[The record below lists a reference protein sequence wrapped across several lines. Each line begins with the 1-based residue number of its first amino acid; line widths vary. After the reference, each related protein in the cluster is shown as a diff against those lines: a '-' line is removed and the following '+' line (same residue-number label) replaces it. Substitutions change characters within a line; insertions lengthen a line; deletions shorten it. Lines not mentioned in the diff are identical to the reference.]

1 MRFPHTLLL
10 TASALSLAACA
21 AVGPD
26 HAPPSVPATAQAK
39 FVSSSFGGVAEADA
53 RDDWW
58 RLYND
63 PVLDGL
69 VQQALAANKDIAV
82 ATANIAIARAN
93 LRGARSERLPRT
105 DVAAGAQY
113 GRPNGLSRAPGQGW
127 DWALSTGFDVSYEVD
142 LFGRVRRGIEA
153 SRADVAAAE
162 AARDEA
168 RVIVA
173 AETARAYGDILSSER
188 QLEVAR
194 HTVELLEA
202 TVKLA
207 QKRFDAGRTSRLDL
221 VRVTALRD
229 QQRAHI
235 PEFEADLESATF
247 RLATLTGHTPAERPV
262 IGGTGKTLELAQAI
276 PVGDGRAL
284 LARRPD
290 VREAERRL
298 AASTAR
304 IGVATADL
312 YPRITLGGS
321 LGAAATSLASLF
333 TGGAVG
339 LLAGPLLSWGF
350 PNQEA
355 TRARIAGARAQSQ
368 ADLARFDKT
377 VLTALEE
384 TETALSR
391 YSNQIERRAALQSAR
406 DEAEKAA
413 RITRA
418 QLREGRADS
427 LAVLDA
433 ERTLAQAEADL
444 AEADERLTDAQVD
457 LFRAL
462 GGGWQTRDAAT
473 APARNQTYL
482 LESIGGRAT
491 ENIQPGHS

>member
-1 MRFPHTLLL
+1 MKVPMRIFQTLLA
-10 TASALSLAACA
+10 TASALTLAACA

-26 HAPPSVPATAQAK
+26 HSPPPVPATAQDQ
-39 FVSSSFGGVAEADA
+39 FVGSHFSAVADAEA

-69 VQQALAANKDIAV
+69 VQQALVANKDIAV
-82 ATANIAIARAN
+82 ATANIAVARAS
-93 LRGARSERLPRT
+93 LRGARSERLPQT
-105 DVAAGAQY
+105 NVGASAQY
-113 GRPNGLSRAPGQGW
+113 GRPTGLDRTPGQDA
-127 DWALSTGFDVSYEVD
+127 DWALSTDFNVAYEVD

-153 SRADVAAAE
+153 SRADVGAAE
-162 AARDEA
+162 AERDA
-168 RVIVA
+168 VRVAVA
-173 AETARAYGDILSSER
+173 AETARAYADILTSQR
-188 QLEVAR
+188 RLEVAR
-194 HTVELLEA
+194 HTVDLLDQS
-202 TVKLA
+202 VRLA

-221 VRVTALRD
+221 VRISALRD
-229 QQRAHI
+229 QQRAKM
-235 PEFEADLESATF
+235 PEFESDLESATF

-262 IGGTGKTLELAQAI
+262 ADGNGRLLELSQAI

-298 AASTAR
+298 AGATAR

-312 YPRITLGGS
+312 YPRISLGGS

-333 TGGAVG
+333 TGGAIG
-339 LLAGPLLSWGF
+339 FLAGPLLNWSF
-350 PNQEA
+350 PNQEGA
-355 TRARIAGARAQSQ
+355 RARIAGAQAQSQ
-368 ADLARFDKT
+368 VELARFDKT

-391 YSNQIERRAALQSAR
+391 YANEIERRAALQAAR
-406 DEAEKAA
+406 DQAEQAA

-433 ERTLAQAEADL
+433 ERTLAETEADL
-444 AEADERLTDAQVD
+444 AEADQRLVDAQVD

-462 GGGWQTRDAAT
+462 GGGWQS
-473 APARNQTYL
+473 APASAALAQ
-482 LESIGGRAT
+482 GR
-491 ENIQPGHS
+491 

>member
-1 MRFPHTLLL
+1 MRFVSKFLL
-10 TASALSLAACA
+10 TASVLPLAACA
-21 AVGPD
+21 AVGPS
-26 HAPPSVPATAQAK
+26 HSPPPVPATAQDK
-39 FVSSSFGGVAEADA
+39 FVGSNFASVADSAA
-53 RDDWW
+53 QDDWW

-69 VQQALAANKDIAV
+69 VQQALAANRDIAV
-82 ATANIAIARAN
+82 ATANIAIARAS
-93 LRGARSERLPRT
+93 LRGARSDRLPQT
-105 DVAAGAQY
+105 SIATGAQY
-113 GRPNGLSRAPGQGW
+113 GRPDGLNRAPDQNS

-153 SRADVAAAE
+153 ARADVGAAE
-162 AARDEA
+162 AERDA
-168 RVIVA
+168 VRVIVA

-188 QLEVAR
+188 RLAVAR
-194 HTVELLEA
+194 HTVDLLNA

-207 QKRFDAGRTSRLDL
+207 DKRFEAGRTSRLDV
-221 VRVTALRD
+221 VRVSALRD
-229 QQRAHI
+229 QQRAKI
-235 PEFEADLESATF
+235 PDFEADLESATF

-262 IGGTGKTLELAQAI
+262 TGGNGNMLQLAQ
-276 PVGDGRAL
+276 PVPIGDGRAL

-312 YPRITLGGS
+312 YPHISLGGS
-321 LGAAATSLASLF
+321 VGAAATSLAGMF
-333 TGGAVG
+333 TGGALG
-339 LLAGPLLSWGF
+339 FLAGPLLSWSF

-355 TRARIAGARAQSQ
+355 ARARVAGAQAQSH

-391 YSNQIERRAALQSAR
+391 YANQIERRQALQSAR
-406 DEAEKAA
+406 DQAEQAA

-433 ERTLAQAEADL
+433 ERTLAEAEADL
-444 AEADERLTDAQVD
+444 AEADARLVDAQVD

-462 GGGWQTRDAAT
+462 GGGWQNAPTPALAQVPSPP
-473 APARNQTYL
+473 PARGS
-482 LESIGGRAT
+482 E
-491 ENIQPGHS
+491 

>member
-1 MRFPHTLLL
+1 MQKLIL
-10 TASALSLAACA
+10 TASASALAACV
-21 AVGPD
+21 AVGPS
-26 HAPPSVPATAQAK
+26 HAPPAVPATAQDH
-39 FVSSSFGGVAEADA
+39 FVSSSFGAVAPGEA

-93 LRGARSERLPRT
+93 LRGAKSERLPQT
-105 DVAAGAQY
+105 SVGAGAQY
-113 GRPNGLSRAPGQGW
+113 GRPDGLNRSPGQDS
-127 DWALSTGFDVSYEVD
+127 DWALSTGFNVAYEVD
-142 LFGRVRRGIEA
+142 LFGRVRRGTEA
-153 SRADVAAAE
+153 ARADVGAAE
-162 AARDEA
+162 AERDSV

-173 AETARAYGDILSSER
+173 AETARAYADILSSER
-188 QLEVAR
+188 RLGVAK
-194 HTVELLEA
+194 HTVELLDQ
-202 TVKLA
+202 TVGLA
-207 QKRFDAGRTSRLDL
+207 SKRFEAGRTSRLDL

-229 QQRAHI
+229 QQRADI
-235 PEFEADLESATF
+235 PELEADLESATF
-247 RLATLTGHTPAERPV
+247 RLATLTGHTPRERP
-262 IGGTGKTLELAQAI
+262 ITGGKGKILELAQPI

-290 VREAERRL
+290 VREAERKL

-321 LGAAATSLASLF
+321 IGAAATTIASLF

-339 LLAGPLLSWGF
+339 FLAGPLLSWSF
-350 PNQEA
+350 PNQGA
-355 TRARIAGARAQSQ
+355 ARAKVAAAEAQSQ

-391 YSNQIERRAALQSAR
+391 YSNEIERREALQSAR
-406 DEAEKAA
+406 DQAESAA

-433 ERTLAQAEADL
+433 ERTLAQSEADL
-444 AEADERLTDAQVD
+444 AEADARLADSQVD

-462 GGGWQTRDAAT
+462 GGGWQK
-473 APARNQTYL
+473 Q
-482 LESIGGRAT
+482 S
-491 ENIQPGHS
+491 

>member
-1 MRFPHTLLL
+1 MRIEMHVFRTFI
-10 TASALSLAACA
+10 ASASAFALAACA
-21 AVGPD
+21 AVGPS
-26 HAPPSVPATAQAK
+26 HSPPPVPATAQDH
-39 FVSSSFGGVAEADA
+39 FVSSTFASVAQQDA

-69 VQQALAANKDIAV
+69 VRQALEANKDIAV
-82 ATANIAIARAN
+82 ATANIAVARAS
-93 LRGARSERLPRT
+93 LRGARSDRLPQT
-105 DVAAGAQY
+105 AAGASAQY
-113 GRPNGLSRAPGQGW
+113 GRPTGLERAPGQGSE
-127 DWALSTGFDVSYEVD
+127 WALSTGFDVAYEVD

-153 SRADVAAAE
+153 ARADVDAAQAE
-162 AARDEA
+162 RDA
-168 RVIVA
+168 VRVIVA

-188 QLEVAR
+188 RLQVAR
-194 HTVELLEA
+194 HTVELLDQ
-202 TVKLA
+202 TVRLA

-221 VRVTALRD
+221 VRVSALRD
-229 QQRAHI
+229 QQRARI
-235 PEFEADLESATF
+235 PELEADLEAASF
-247 RLATLTGHTPAERPV
+247 RLATLTGRTPAERPV
-262 IGGTGKTLELAQAI
+262 TTGNGRQLQLSQPI

-298 AASTAR
+298 AGATAR
-304 IGVATADL
+304 IAVATADL
-312 YPRITLGGS
+312 YPRISLGGS
-321 LGAAATSLASLF
+321 LASAATSLASLL

-339 LLAGPLLSWGF
+339 FLAGPLLSWSF

-355 TRARIAGARAQSQ
+355 VRARIAGAQAQSQ
-368 ADLARFDKT
+368 AELARFDKT

-391 YSNQIERRAALQSAR
+391 YANEIERRSALQSAR
-406 DEAEKAA
+406 DEAERAA

-433 ERTLAQAEADL
+433 ERTLAQTEADL
-444 AEADERLTDAQVD
+444 AETDARLVDAQVD

-462 GGGWQTRDAAT
+462 GGGWQGSPT
-473 APARNQTYL
+473 A
-482 LESIGGRAT
+482 
-491 ENIQPGHS
+491 

>member
-1 MRFPHTLLL
+1 MRLLQTLIAS
-10 TASALSLAACA
+10 ASALSLAACA

-26 HAPPSVPATAQAK
+26 HAPPPVPATAQDH
-39 FVSSSFGGVAEADA
+39 FVGSNFGAVVSHEVRG
-53 RDDWW
+53 DWW

-69 VQQALAANKDIAV
+69 VQQALSANKDIAV

-93 LRGARSERLPRT
+93 LRGARSEQLPQT
-105 DVAAGAQY
+105 NVGASAQY
-113 GRPNGLSRAPGQGW
+113 GRADGLNRAPGQGY
-127 DWALSTGFDVSYEVD
+127 DWALSTGFDVAYEVD
-142 LFGRVRRGIEA
+142 LFGRVRRGVEA
-153 SRADVAAAE
+153 ARADVGAE
-162 AARDEA
+162 EAERDSV
-168 RVIVA
+168 RVVVA
-173 AETARAYGDILSSER
+173 AETARAYGDILSSQR
-188 QLEVAR
+188 RLEVAK
-194 HTVELLEA
+194 HTVDLLDA
-202 TVKLA
+202 TVRLA
-207 QKRFDAGRTSRLDL
+207 GKRFDAGRTSRLDL
-221 VRVTALRD
+221 VRVSALRD
-229 QQRAHI
+229 QQRAHV

-262 IGGTGKTLELAQAI
+262 VNSNGKMLELAQPI

-304 IGVATADL
+304 IGVATANL

-321 LGAAATSLASLF
+321 IGAAATGLASLF

-368 ADLARFDKT
+368 ADLARFDKS

-391 YSNQIERRAALQSAR
+391 YANEIERRQALLSAR
-406 DEAEKAA
+406 DQAEQAA

-433 ERTLAQAEADL
+433 ERTLAQSEADL
-444 AEADERLTDAQVD
+444 AEADARLVDAQVD

-462 GGGWQTRDAAT
+462 GGGWQRSA
-473 APARNQTYL
+473 
-482 LESIGGRAT
+482 S
-491 ENIQPGHS
+491 

>member
-1 MRFPHTLLL
+1 MRPLALLL
-10 TASALSLAACA
+10 SVTSALSLAACA
-21 AVGPD
+21 AVGPNPS
-26 HAPPSVPATAQAK
+26 PPRVPTTAQAK
-39 FVSSSFGGVAEADA
+39 FVSSNFGAVADSAA
-53 RDDWW
+53 QDDWW

-69 VQQALAANKDIAV
+69 VRQALDANKDIAV
-82 ATANIAIARAN
+82 ATANIAVARAS
-93 LRGARSERLPRT
+93 LRGARSDRLPQT
-105 DVAAGAQY
+105 NVGGGAQY
-113 GRPNGLSRAPGQGW
+113 GRPTGLDRAPGQGK
-127 DWALSTGFDVSYEVD
+127 DWALSTGFDVAYEVD

-153 SRADVAAAE
+153 ARADVGAAE
-162 AARDEA
+162 AERDA
-168 RVIVA
+168 VGVAVA
-173 AETARAYGDILSSER
+173 AETARAYADILTSR
-188 QLEVAR
+188 RRLDVQLR
-194 HTVELLEA
+194 TVGLLEE

-221 VRVTALRD
+221 VRVSALRD
-229 QQRAHI
+229 QQRAKV

-262 IGGTGKTLELAQAI
+262 TGSDGRLLQLSQPI
-276 PVGDGRAL
+276 PVGDGASL

-290 VREAERRL
+290 VRQAERRL
-298 AASTAR
+298 AAATSR

-321 LGAAATSLASLF
+321 LASAATSVASLF

-339 LLAGPLLSWGF
+339 FLLGPLINWSF
-350 PNQEA
+350 PNQA
-355 TRARIAGARAQSQ
+355 AARARIAGAQAQSQ
-368 ADLARFDKT
+368 AELARFDKT

-391 YSNQIERRAALQSAR
+391 YSNEIERRGALKAAR
-406 DEAEKAA
+406 DQAEQAA

-433 ERTLAQAEADL
+433 ERTLAETEADL
-444 AEADERLTDAQVD
+444 AEADQRLVDAQVD

-462 GGGWQTRDAAT
+462 GGGWQT
-473 APARNQTYL
+473 AP
-482 LESIGGRAT
+482 GREVA
-491 ENIQPGHS
+491 SRK

>member
-1 MRFPHTLLL
+1 MTAFHRLISS
-10 TASALSLAACA
+10 ASALSLTACA

-26 HAPPSVPATAQAK
+26 HAPPSVPATAQNH
-39 FVSSSFGGVAEADA
+39 FVSSSFASVAEADV

-93 LRGARSERLPRT
+93 LRGARSERLPQT
-105 DVAAGAQY
+105 NVGASAQY
-113 GRPNGLSRAPGQGW
+113 GRPDGLNRAPGQGY

-142 LFGRVRRGIEA
+142 LFGRVRRGLEA
-153 SRADVAAAE
+153 SRADLGAAQ
-162 AARDEA
+162 AARDSA

-173 AETARAYGDILSSER
+173 AETTRAYADILSSQR
-188 QLEVAR
+188 RLNVAK
-194 HTVELLEA
+194 HSVDLLDA
-202 TVKLA
+202 TVTLS
-207 QKRFDAGRTSRLDL
+207 QKRFDAGRTSRLDV

-235 PEFEADLESATF
+235 PEFQADLQSATF
-247 RLATLTGHTPAERPV
+247 RLATLTAHTPAERPV
-262 IGGTGKTLELAQAI
+262 AEGSGEPLKLGQAI

-321 LGAAATSLASLF
+321 IGAAATTLASLF

-350 PNQEA
+350 PNQA
-355 TRARIAGARAQSQ
+355 AARARIAGAEAQSQ

-391 YSNQIERRAALQSAR
+391 YANEIERRQALESAR
-406 DEAEKAA
+406 GQAEQAA
-413 RITRA
+413 KITRA

-433 ERTLAQAEADL
+433 ERTLAQSEADL
-444 AEADERLTDAQVD
+444 AEADARLVDVQVD

-462 GGGWQTRDAAT
+462 GGGWQ
-473 APARNQTYL
+473 P
-482 LESIGGRAT
+482 S
-491 ENIQPGHS
+491 QPS

>member
-1 MRFPHTLLL
+1 VRIDMRLLHPL
-10 TASALSLAACA
+10 ITSVSAMSLAACA

-26 HAPPSVPATAQAK
+26 HAPPSPPATAQDH
-39 FVSSSFGGVAEADA
+39 FVSSSFAAVSGGDV

-69 VQQALAANKDIAV
+69 VRQALAANKDIGV

-93 LRGARSERLPRT
+93 LRGARSERLPQT
-105 DVAAGAQY
+105 NVGTSAQY
-113 GRPNGLSRAPGQGW
+113 GRQNGLNRAPGQDY
-127 DWALSTGFDVSYEVD
+127 DWALSTGFDVAYEVD
-142 LFGRVRRGIEA
+142 LFGRVRRGVEA
-153 SRADVAAAE
+153 ARADVGAAE
-162 AARDEA
+162 AERDSV
-168 RVIVA
+168 RVVVA
-173 AETARAYGDILSSER
+173 AETARAYGDILSSQR
-188 QLEVAR
+188 RLEVAR
-194 HTVELLEA
+194 HTVDLLDA

-262 IGGTGKTLELAQAI
+262 ISGNGKMLELARPI

-312 YPRITLGGS
+312 YPRITLGS
-321 LGAAATSLASLF
+321 SIGAAATGLASLF

-355 TRARIAGARAQSQ
+355 ARARVNGAKAQSQ

-391 YSNQIERRAALQSAR
+391 YANDIERRQALLSAR
-406 DEAEKAA
+406 DQAEHAA

-427 LAVLDA
+427 LTVLDA
-433 ERTLAQAEADL
+433 ERTLAQSEADL
-444 AEADERLTDAQVD
+444 AEADARLVDAQVD

-462 GGGWQTRDAAT
+462 GGGWQRSAT
-473 APARNQTYL
+473 
-482 LESIGGRAT
+482 
-491 ENIQPGHS
+491 

>member
-1 MRFPHTLLL
+1 MRIVQNLVVS
-10 TASALSLAACA
+10 ASALTLAACA
-21 AVGPD
+21 AVGPS
-26 HAPPSVPATAQAK
+26 HSPPPVPATAQDK
-39 FVSSSFGGVAEADA
+39 FVSSNFALVGDTAV

-82 ATANIAIARAN
+82 ATANIAVARAS
-93 LRGARSERLPRT
+93 LRGARSDRLPQT
-105 DVAAGAQY
+105 SIGAGAQY
-113 GRPNGLSRAPGQGW
+113 GRPDGLSRAPGQDS
-127 DWALSTGFDVSYEVD
+127 DWALSTGLNVAYEVD
-142 LFGRVRRGIEA
+142 LFGRVRRGVEA
-153 SRADVAAAE
+153 ARADVGAAE
-162 AARDEA
+162 AERDSV

-173 AETARAYGDILSSER
+173 AETARAYADILSSER
-188 QLEVAR
+188 RLEVAQ
-194 HTVELLEA
+194 HTVDLLDA

-207 QKRFDAGRTSRLDL
+207 GKRFDAGRTSRLDL
-221 VRVTALRD
+221 VRVSALRD
-229 QQRAHI
+229 QQRAKI

-247 RLATLTGHTPAERPV
+247 RLATLTGHTPSERPV
-262 IGGTGKTLELAQAI
+262 TRGNGKMLELAQPI

-312 YPRITLGGS
+312 YPHISIGGS
-321 LGAAATSLASLF
+321 LASAATGIASLF

-339 LLAGPLLSWGF
+339 FLAGPLLSWSF
-350 PNQEA
+350 PNQA
-355 TRARIAGARAQSQ
+355 AARARVAGAEAQSQ
-368 ADLARFDKT
+368 ANLARFDKT

-391 YSNQIERRAALQSAR
+391 YANEIERRNALRSAR
-406 DEAEKAA
+406 DEAERAA

-427 LAVLDA
+427 LAVLDS
-433 ERTLAQAEADL
+433 ERTLAQSESDL
-444 AEADERLTDAQVD
+444 AEADARLVDAQVD

-462 GGGWQTRDAAT
+462 GGGWQGTQVA
-473 APARNQTYL
+473 QSL
-482 LESIGGRAT
+482 
-491 ENIQPGHS
+491 